1 MGLPATITQR
11 SSPQLARR
19 RCSGRVSM
27 LLDPAALHDSV
38 HALSAVDH
46 VWLGHVVNGLADTAV
61 ATLGDA
67 AAGVSAT
74 ANDAAAAVTEQG
86 WFDQFVEVFKNT
98 IKSINTFYNSIG
110 IQNAFG
116 LSIVTFTV
124 AVKLVLL
131 PLNYFQLQSTE
142 KMAQIT
148 PVQKKIGEMYPND
161 KAMQQAIVGR
171 LYEQVQ
177 HK

>member
-1 MGLPATITQR
+1 MGLPATTTLQ
-11 SSPQLARR
+11 STAQLARR

-27 LLDPAALHDSV
+27 LLDPTALHDSV
-38 HALSAVDH
+38 HALSAMDH

-61 ATLGDA
+61 ATLSDA

-74 ANDAAAAVTEQG
+74 ANDAAAAVAEQG